1 MSRLVEVS
9 HGIEPG
15 MVTYKGLPGPVVSD
29 FLSRESSRA
38 NYADGTTFAIG
49 RVEMVANT
57 GTYVDAPFH
66 RFAEGKDV
74 GSLPLE
80 KLADLEGVVVDAT
93 RAGRA
98 VGWDIF
104 DGADL
109 GGRAVLVHTGWSRH
123 WRTPAYFEGHPYLTR
138 DAAQRLVAAR
148 PALVGIDSLN
158 IDDTGDGARS
168 AHTLLLEAEIPIVEH
183 LTNLEALPPR
193 GFRFH
198 CAPAPF
204 HGLGSFPVRAYAV
217 LEWGQASTW
226 LDSGRPN
233 RPVET

>member
-9 HGIEPG
+9 HSIEPG
-15 MVTYKGLPGPVVSD
+15 MVTYEGLPGPIVSD
-29 FLSRESSRA
+29 FLTREESRTHYS
-38 NYADGTTFAIG
+38 DGTTFAIG
-49 RVEMVANT
+49 RVDMVANT

-80 KLADLEGVVVDAT
+80 ALADLEGIVVDAT

-98 VGWDIF
+98 VGP
-104 DGADL
+104 DL
-109 GGRAVLVHTGWSRH
+109 FEGLHPGGNAVLVHTGWSRL
-123 WRTPAYFEGHPYLTR
+123 WRTPAYFEGHPYLTS
-138 DAAQRLVAAR
+138 DAARRLAAAR

-158 IDDTGDGARS
+158 IDDTRDGLRP
-168 AHTLLLEAEIPIVEH
+168 AHTRLLEAGIPIVEH
-183 LTNLEALPPR
+183 LTNLDRLPPR

-204 HGLGSFPVRAYAV
+204 RGLGSFPVRAYAV
-217 LEWGQASTW
+217 IS
-226 LDSGRPN
+226 DR
-233 RPVET
+233 R